1 MSQAVLASFLRHRD
15 GGVGSLGLS
24 FMVVSA
30 ADLAAREAPV
40 QVLALVTVSVTL
52 ISLSLSFLICKMG
65 IKHHQILIIT
75 GSICQAFTYC
85 VPGNVL
91 RARHLLP

>member
-52 ISLSLSFLICKMG
+52 ISLGLSFLICKMG
-65 IKHHQILIIT
+65 IKHHQILII
-75 GSICQAFTYC
+75 IAF
-85 VPGNVL
+85 VK
-91 RARHLLP
+91 HLLTVCQVMF